1 VWETD
6 EGQMTVAYVLLAALA
21 GLLGHLMRVVERGG
35 RIKWL
40 VAGLE
45 ACASGFVGYLAILMC
60 KAMGLSYEWTGV
72 IVGLLGWLGAAA
84 SVKVIEKV
92 VRKRLGIADENPFTP
107 EYKGDE
113 RRDHSQQG

>member
-1 VWETD
+1 MLETE
-6 EGQMTVAYVLLAALA
+6 EGRKTIIFVLLAMIA

-35 RIKWL
+35 KVKWL

-45 ACASGFVGYLAILMC
+45 ACASGFVGFLATLMC

-84 SVKVIEKV
+84 SVKIIEKV
-92 VRKRLGIADENPFTP
+92 VRRRLGIADENPFVS
-107 EYKGDE
+107 EYKNDD
-113 RRDHSQQG
+113 RRDPPQQD